1 MGKTGPKVFF
11 LKKKMEEEEEKDLK
25 ILFLN
30 ILRGLG
36 KENERERNK
45 MNEVRETF
53 FFLEMEN

>member
-1 MGKTGPKVFF
+1 MGKTRPKVFF